1 LVKFIVILAGTG
13 LPGKDILLL
22 QNQLISK
29 ANGVADAQIKKAN
42 SLNEKLFALVL
53 NSEDSIEIRKE
64 SSRLVSEYSSSR
76 VTDEDLD
83 LLLAQINS
91 PWFRYFLTLDPRSYL
106 EKTTCHVLAL
116 NGSLDLQV
124 PAKENLAQIKIA
136 LKKANNVH
144 FKVVE
149 LKGLNHLF
157 QKAKTGSPL
166 EYATIDETF
175 NPKALQIIGKW
186 ILQIY
191 K

>member
-1 LVKFIVILAGTG
+1 M
-13 LPGKDILLL
+13 
-22 QNQLISK
+22 
-29 ANGVADAQIKKAN
+29 
-42 SLNEKLFALVL
+42 
-53 NSEDSIEIRKE
+53 
-64 SSRLVSEYSSSR
+64 
-76 VTDEDLD
+76 D

-91 PWFRYFLTLDPRSYL
+91 PWFRYFLTLDPRPYL

-124 PAKENLAQIKIA
+124 PAKENLSQIKIA
-136 LKKANNVH
+136 LKKANNGH

-157 QKAKTGSPL
+157 QKAKTGSPS

-175 NPKALQIIGKW
+175 NPKALQLIGKW
-186 ILQIY
+186 ILDMY

>member
-1 LVKFIVILAGTG
+1 MV
-13 LPGKDILLL
+13 
-22 QNQLISK
+22 
-29 ANGVADAQIKKAN
+29 
-42 SLNEKLFALVL
+42 
-53 NSEDSIEIRKE
+53 IRKE
-64 SSRLVSEYSSSR
+64 AAKLVSEYSASR

-83 LLLAQINS
+83 VLLAQINS
-91 PWFRYFLTLDPRSYL
+91 PWFRYFLKLDPRTYL

-124 PAKENLAQIKIA
+124 PAKENLAQIKKV
-136 LKKANNVH
+136 LKKAHNFH

-157 QKAKTGSPL
+157 QKAKTGNPS
-166 EYATIDETF
+166 EYAAIEETF

-186 ILQIY
+186 ILDIY